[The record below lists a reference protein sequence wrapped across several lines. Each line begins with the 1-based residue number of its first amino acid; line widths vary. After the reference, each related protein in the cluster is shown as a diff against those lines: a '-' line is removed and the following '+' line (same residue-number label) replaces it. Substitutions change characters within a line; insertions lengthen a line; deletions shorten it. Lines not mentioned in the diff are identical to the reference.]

1 MNKFIDNIINIGHL
15 VLNVEKVPFIKW
27 TSLSKQT
34 INRSWNELTFL
45 RNQLALVNLIFL
57 SIILCLGI
65 LFLCVC
71 LFVFL
76 PNSLIRILVFLYVS
90 LSVSLREKGERRKR
104 ERECVCVC
112 TIFSLSAANVCN
124 GRNGQASSAP
134 NCCPLFRGG

>member
-15 VLNVEKVPFIKW
+15 VLNVEKVPFIKC
-27 TSLSKQT
+27 TSLPKQT

-45 RNQLALVNLIFL
+45 RNQLALVTIISL

-65 LFLCVC
+65 LFLCMC

-76 PNSLIRILVFLYVS
+76 PNSLIRYCILVCE
-90 LSVSLREKGERRKR
+90 SVCQSARERGSEERER
-104 ERECVCVC
+104 ERECVCLC

-124 GRNGQASSAP
+124 GWNGQASSA
-134 NCCPLFRGG
+134 